1 MNDNLYPCSGCA
13 CKVTHQYDCLLYT
26 GEALDAIIEEALGL
40 QQDPEGGGKGIL
52 ASIGSTISSLQR
64 FSRSLSR

>member
-1 MNDNLYPCSGCA
+1 MLFRVMGH
-13 CKVTHQYDCLLYT
+13 KQLCLLFT

-40 QQDPEGGGKGIL
+40 QQDPDGDGGKGIL

>member
-1 MNDNLYPCSGCA
+1 MLYWFA
-13 CKVTHQYDCLLYT
+13 
-26 GEALDAIIEEALGL
+26 GEELDAIIEEALGL
-40 QQDPEGGGKGIL
+40 QQDPEGGGNKGIF

>member
-1 MNDNLYPCSGCA
+1 MCSMGA
-13 CKVTHQYDCLLYT
+13 LIDLFDRFGFA

-40 QQDPEGGGKGIL
+40 QTDPDGGGKGII

>member
-1 MNDNLYPCSGCA
+1 MVISQQIALDA
-13 CKVTHQYDCLLYT
+13 
-26 GEALDAIIEEALGL
+26 GEELDAIIEEALGL
-40 QQDPEGGGKGIL
+40 QQDPEGGGNKGMF

>member
-1 MNDNLYPCSGCA
+1 MLKLAPKLCRLLLIA
-13 CKVTHQYDCLLYT
+13 DCYVALHDA
-26 GEALDAIIEEALGL
+26 GEILDAIIEEALGL
-40 QQDPEGGGKGIL
+40 QTEGDGGGKGIL

>member
-1 MNDNLYPCSGCA
+1 MDHKQL
-13 CKVTHQYDCLLYT
+13 CLLFP

-40 QQDPEGGGKGIL
+40 QQDPDGDGGKGIL

>member
-1 MNDNLYPCSGCA
+1 MTTSTHTQDVLASSIINTTLLY
-13 CKVTHQYDCLLYT
+13 YT